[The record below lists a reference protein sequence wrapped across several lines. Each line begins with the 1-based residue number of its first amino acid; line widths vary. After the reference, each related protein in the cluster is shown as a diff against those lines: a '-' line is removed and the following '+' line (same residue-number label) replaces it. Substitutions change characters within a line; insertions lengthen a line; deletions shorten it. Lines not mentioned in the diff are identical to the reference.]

1 MKTMQ
6 QRKSFRPFA
15 APLATVVAGIVLA
28 FGMQATANAADAAP
42 PAPPHDAHKMEHDW
56 ARHRQEWMKK
66 RLEKAA
72 EHLGIQP
79 SQQEAWQ
86 AYVNAIESPI
96 GNGDAGKPADRP
108 TDAAGIARLR
118 ADFAAAHAAR
128 MMNIANATAR
138 LQDVLTPE
146 QQKKFNRMVAH
157 AHRPGPRHAPDGH
170 DGREDHRPPPPHDD
184 MPLHDQARP

>member
-6 QRKSFRPFA
+6 RHKLFRPFG
-15 APLATVVAGIVLA
+15 APLATVAVGIVLT
-28 FGMQATANAADAAP
+28 FGMQMTASAADTVPSAP
-42 PAPPHDAHKMEHDW
+42 PPHDAHKMEHDW
-56 ARHRQEWMKK
+56 ASHRQEWMKK

-72 EHLGIQP
+72 ERLGIES

-86 AYVNAIESPI
+86 AYANAIESPL

-146 QQKKFNRMVAH
+146 QQKKFNHMVAH
-157 AHRPGPRHAPDGH
+157 AHRPASRHAPDERDGH
-170 DGREDHRPPPPHDD
+170 EGHRPSPHDD
-184 MPLHDQARP
+184 MPSHDQARP

>member
-6 QRKSFRPFA
+6 RHKLFRPFG
-15 APLATVVAGIVLA
+15 APLVTVAVGIVLT
-28 FGMQATANAADAAP
+28 FGMQMTASAADTVPSAP
-42 PAPPHDAHKMEHDW
+42 PPHDAHKMEHDW

-72 EHLGIQP
+72 ERLGIQS
-79 SQQEAWQ
+79 SQQEARQ
-86 AYVNAIESPI
+86 AYANAVESPL
-96 GNGDAGKPADRP
+96 GNGNAGKADRP

-138 LQDVLTPE
+138 LQDMLTPE

-157 AHRPGPRHAPDGH
+157 AYRPASRHASDERDGH
-170 DGREDHRPPPPHDD
+170 EGYRPPPHDD
-184 MPLHDQARP
+184 MPSHDQARP